1 MVNKLKTMVYWF
13 GLILLSAASVFLF
26 GVFWMFM
33 IVTRP
38 SYHMYYLKSPL
49 VPSIV
54 GGVVF
59 AFIGMFMMRAGV
71 SERQTEE

>member
-1 MVNKLKTMVYWF
+1 MNDEKTMVYWI

-33 IVTRP
+33 IVTHP
-38 SYHMYYLKSPL
+38 SHHMYYLKSPL
-49 VPSIV
+49 VPAIV

-59 AFIGMFMMRAGV
+59 VFIGMFMMRAGV
-71 SERQTEE
+71 SKRQTEE